1 MGSSEQVWACPTPGT
16 KRRVRRRTG
25 IFRHGSRC
33 HHRSTAMLDVPF
45 LPFCAF
51 LGTLGLLCVAMV
63 GTWCQHWR
71 GGFSLDGS
79 SRTFNW
85 HPVLMVMGLVVL
97 YGAAAL
103 VYRIP
108 HTWSGP
114 KLPWK
119 VLHGSLALGAFILTV
134 LGLAAVF
141 RFHNAQGTPNMYSLH
156 SWMGL
161 GTVLLFSCQWAAGFG
176 AFLLPWAPAW
186 LRALYKPIH
195 IFFGSTILMLSV
207 ASCVS
212 GINEK
217 LFFSLKNGTMQY
229 KLLPA
234 EAVFANT
241 LGLLILIFGV
251 LVVAALA
258 RPSWK
263 RPDSDSP
270 DSRQPLLSA
279 ER

>member
-1 MGSSEQVWACPTPGT
+1 
-16 KRRVRRRTG
+16 
-25 IFRHGSRC
+25 RC
-33 HHRSTAMLDVPF
+33 HRPVVEMLDLPF
-45 LPFCAF
+45 LPSCVF
-51 LGTLGLLCVAMV
+51 LGGLGLLCIAFV

-79 SRTFNW
+79 ARTFNW
-85 HPVLMVMGLVVL
+85 HPVLMVTGMVVL

-103 VYRIP
+103 IYRLP
-108 HTWSGP
+108 PARRGP

-119 VLHGSLALGAFILTV
+119 VVHSALALAAFVLAV

-141 RFHNAQGTPNMYSLH
+141 RFHNAHGTPNMYSLH
-156 SWMGL
+156 SWLGL
-161 GTVLLFSCQWAAGFG
+161 VTVLLFSCQWVAGFST
-176 AFLLPWAPAW
+176 FLLPWAPTW
-186 LRALYKPIH
+186 LRAFYKPIH
-195 IFFGSTILMLSV
+195 VFFGATVLMLSV

-217 LFFSLKNGTMQY
+217 LFFSLKNGTAEY

-241 LGLLILIFGV
+241 LGLLILLFGV
-251 LVVAALA
+251 LVLGALA

-263 RPDSDSP
+263 RPDADSSDSH
-270 DSRQPLLSA
+270 Q
-279 ER
+279 